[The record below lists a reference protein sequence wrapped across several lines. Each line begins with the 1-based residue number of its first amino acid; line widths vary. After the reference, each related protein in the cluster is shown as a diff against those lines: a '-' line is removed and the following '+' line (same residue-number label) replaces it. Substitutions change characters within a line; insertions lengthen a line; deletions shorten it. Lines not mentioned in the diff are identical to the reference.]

1 MTRLPNK
8 CVQRHAEPE
17 FSVYEQ
23 QSRVI
28 FHNPHLRAIQQIK
41 VDGCVF
47 KDNDGKKCDHLVN
60 VAETNIS
67 VLVELKGSDI
77 DEAFQQLNQAQERLA
92 EHVNRRIFWIICYS
106 GSPRHTTEIAN
117 MRKMARLHKK
127 ADLRVEATVYTH
139 LL

>member
-17 FSVYEQ
+17 FSVCEQ
-23 QSRVI
+23 QSQVT
-28 FHNPHLRAIQQIK
+28 FHNPNLRTIQQVK

-47 KDNDGKKCDHLVN
+47 KDNDGRKCDYLVN

-67 VLVELKGSDI
+67 VFVELKGSDI
-77 DEAFQQLNQAQERLA
+77 DEAYQQLNQAQERLA

-117 MRKMARLHKK
+117 MRLKARLHKR
-127 ADLRVEATVYTH
+127 ANLLVEETTYTH
-139 LL
+139 SL